1 MKTKTLALIAASALA
16 LSASAAGAQSWRS
29 INQRQ
34 ANLDAR
40 IDGGVASGDLTAR
53 EARELRQAFRD
64 LAVLESR
71 YKSNGLSSW
80 ERNDLDGRFDA
91 LSNRIRFDRHD
102 GQERWDDW
110 RRPGGGWM
118 SINDRQDRL
127 DDRIDR
133 GVRNGRL
140 TRREAASLRSEYR
153 TIARLETHYRAN
165 GLSNWERADL
175 DRRFDALAAR
185 IRWDRTDGQRYSS
198 GYRH

>member
-1 MKTKTLALIAASALA
+1 MKIKTLTLIATSALA
-16 LSASAAGAQSWRS
+16 LSASAAAAQAWRS
-29 INQRQ
+29 IDQRQ
-34 ANLDAR
+34 ANLEAR
-40 IDGGVASGDLTAR
+40 IDGGVASGDLTTR

-71 YKSNGLSSW
+71 YESNGLSSW
-80 ERNDLDGRFDA
+80 ERNDLDQRFDA
-91 LSNRIRFDRHD
+91 LSSRIRFDRHD
-102 GQERWDDW
+102 GQTRWDDW
-110 RRPGGGWM
+110 RGPGGGWM

-153 TIARLETHYRAN
+153 AIARLEARYRAN

-175 DRRFDALAAR
+175 DRRFDALASR
-185 IRWDRTDGQRYSS
+185 IRWERTDGQRYSS
-198 GYRH
+198 GYRR